1 MKCPRKGTR
10 LLSWKVWR
18 ICTVLSI
25 RFLSLMPWQQPSKNM
40 SPSPARSPNRSRKV
54 SSLKS
59 VEFSRISF
67 ARITEAPWSMRF
79 GKYWKTIKSNS
90 TSSSNSSC
98 STQSSTPT
106 TRKSRS
112 SWNTF
117 KQFTTTLQCCH
128 SFPCWVSTRPAASQT
143 CSTWTASR
151 RRPVRTSSVS
161 SRTCRTCTRSTSR
174 TFSSKCFQPLSRT
187 EWTKATT
194 RRRLRGEGH
203 REGTSLWS

>member
-1 MKCPRKGTR
+1 
-10 LLSWKVWR
+10 
-18 ICTVLSI
+18 
-25 RFLSLMPWQQPSKNM
+25 M
-40 SPSPARSPNRSRKV
+40 SPSPVRSQSRSRKV
-54 SSLKS
+54 SFLKS

-98 STQSSTPT
+98 STQSSTPM
-106 TRKSRS
+106 TRRSRS

-117 KQFTTTLQCCH
+117 KLFTTTLQCCH
-128 SFPCWVSTRPAASQT
+128 SFHCWVSIRPAASQT

-161 SRTCRTCTRSTSR
+161 
-174 TFSSKCFQPLSRT
+174 
-187 EWTKATT
+187 
-194 RRRLRGEGH
+194 
-203 REGTSLWS
+203 